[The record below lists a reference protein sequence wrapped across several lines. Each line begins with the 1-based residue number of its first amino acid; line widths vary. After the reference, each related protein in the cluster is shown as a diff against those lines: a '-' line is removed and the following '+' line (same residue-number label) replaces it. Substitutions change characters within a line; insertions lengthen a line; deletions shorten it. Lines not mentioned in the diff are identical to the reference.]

1 MIAEGKYITAVAVSV
16 KEYVMEDKLTS
27 LGILFTATIDTY
39 RLGIPFA
46 TSCAVNQ
53 QKGFGRVLNEVL
65 VLQQIRGEFDDITS
79 YTESTGENVSDF
91 QTIGIVN
98 GTNESN
104 SLCFVFRNIHSILH
118 IAFG

>member
-27 LGILFTATIDTY
+27 LGILFTATINTY

-46 TSCAVNQ
+46 LSRAINQ
-53 QKGFGRVLNEVL
+53 QKGIGCVFNEL
-65 VLQQIRGEFDDITS
+65 LIFQQIRGELNNITCH
-79 YTESTGENVSDF
+79 TESTGENVSDF

-98 GTNESN
+98 GTDESN

>member
-16 KEYVMEDKLTS
+16 EEYVMEDKLTS
-27 LGILFTATIDTY
+27 LGVLFTATIDTY

-46 TSCAVNQ
+46 LSRAINQ

-79 YTESTGENVSDF
+79 YTKAAGEDIPNF
-91 QTIGIVN
+91 QTVGIVDRA
-98 GTNESN
+98 NEGDRFS
-104 SLCFVFRNIHSILH
+104 FVFRNIHSILH